1 MTDDRRNSDVSTPMM
16 GVRDRQREE
25 THRRLYEC
33 SLHVFRR
40 DGFADA
46 KIDDIA
52 KMAGV
57 SRGTFYFHFPTK
69 DDVLLELLYQ
79 VESNNVAAIQAL
91 ADDTPLE
98 RVLEVFL
105 DSMAAAWENEPR
117 LLADTCIIGL
127 RTRATGGLDRDADI
141 VRGVLAQRFM
151 AAAERHELQFV
162 LPPAVLSDLF
172 LLNTLAAAVGWTGS
186 PEIPLR
192 TVLEA
197 TLQIFLHGAKAK

>member
-1 MTDDRRNSDVSTPMM
+1 MM

>member
-1 MTDDRRNSDVSTPMM
+1 MM

-151 AAAERHELQFV
+151 AAAERQELQFV

-197 TLQIFLHGAKAK
+197 TLQIFLHGAKAKR